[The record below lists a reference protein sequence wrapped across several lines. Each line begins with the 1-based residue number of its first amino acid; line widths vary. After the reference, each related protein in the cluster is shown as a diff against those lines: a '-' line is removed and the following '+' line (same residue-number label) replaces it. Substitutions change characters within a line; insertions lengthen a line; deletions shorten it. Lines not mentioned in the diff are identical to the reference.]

1 MDKPA
6 TAVPSPP
13 SKEPRTERGRQT
25 LRRLIDAAAAEFGE
39 KGFHEASIS
48 GITQRAGAALGSFY
62 TYFNS
67 KDEIFRALVADL
79 SDKVKER
86 AAELLGPAE
95 NALDAERAG
104 LAGFLA
110 FAREHK
116 EIYRII
122 DEAEFVDPQG
132 HRDHYER
139 TSQRILQRLRNGAD
153 KGDLRG
159 DMEEAHAWAIMGMN
173 VFLGLRYSIWSDE
186 RSAEEIAAQRAANI
200 PPMGRKVVSADT
212 AQLVMFL
219 CSQQAAAITGQTL
232 AIDGGSGRGVF
243 Y

>member
-6 TAVPSPP
+6 AVT

-79 SDKVKER
+79 SNMVKER
-86 AAELLGPAE
+86 AALELAPAK
-95 NALDAERAG
+95 NALEAERTA
-104 LAGFLA
+104 LAAFLN

-122 DEAEFVDPQG
+122 DEAEFVDPQSY
-132 HRDHYER
+132 RTHYER
-139 TSQRILQRLRNGAD
+139 TAQRIVQRLKNGAE
-153 KGDLRG
+153 KGELR
-159 DMEEAHAWAIMGMN
+159 DDVEEAHAWAIMGMN

-186 RSAEEIAAQRAANI
+186 RSVDEIAELANSI
-200 PPMGRKVVSADT
+200 LRKGIGPS
-212 AQLVMFL
+212 
-219 CSQQAAAITGQTL
+219 
-232 AIDGGSGRGVF
+232 
-243 Y
+243 